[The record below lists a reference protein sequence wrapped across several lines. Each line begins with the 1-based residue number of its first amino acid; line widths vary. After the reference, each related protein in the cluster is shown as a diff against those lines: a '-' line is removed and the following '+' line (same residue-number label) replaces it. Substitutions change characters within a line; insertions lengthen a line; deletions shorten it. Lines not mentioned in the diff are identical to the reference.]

1 MKRKEGTATLL
12 AASTLVLSL
21 TISTPALATSSY
33 GTQQWYLNYMQ
44 QYSSGRLGPAQ
55 PTPAQPPAPTDPDVT
70 PPGEP
75 AEPAAPAQPS
85 NPPAGEPAQPG
96 NPPADLP
103 SQPSNPPA
111 TSPTAPVYSSPTAG
125 QSVNDWYLNYLRQ
138 YQYTRPYVP
147 APSQP
152 GTSNPS
158 DPAPNAPVDRPSQ
171 PSYDVP
177 TYLTPEEQELLHYIN
192 EERAANGV
200 GVVTVDPELVRVAR
214 LRAEK
219 LVELGGI
226 QHDIPGYSTAGKQL
240 TREGYKYAYLGEDLA
255 AAGSVYQAHKQ
266 LVKSSPH
273 REIMLEPR
281 FTKVGIA
288 VAHWKNRPGV
298 VVVEIFVQPQ

>member
-33 GTQQWYLNYMQ
+33 GTQQWYLNYLQ
-44 QYSSGRLGPAQ
+44 QYSSGRFRPAQ
-55 PTPAQPPAPTDPDVT
+55 PTPAQPPAPTDPDVA

-75 AEPAAPAQPS
+75 AEPAAPAPPS
-85 NPPAGEPAQPG
+85 T
-96 NPPADLP
+96 
-103 SQPSNPPA
+103 PPA

-125 QSVNDWYLNYLRQ
+125 QSGNDWYLNYLRQ

-147 APSQP
+147 APTQP
-152 GTSNPS
+152 GTSNPPGQPSAPS
-158 DPAPNAPVDRPSQ
+158 DPAPNDP
-171 PSYDVP
+171 DVP
-177 TYLTPEEQELLHYIN
+177 AYLTPEEQELLQYIN
-192 EERAANGV
+192 GERAANGV
-200 GVVTVDPELVRVAR
+200 GAVTVDPELVRVAR

-226 QHDIPGYSTAGKQL
+226 QHDIPGYGTAGKQL
-240 TREGYKYAYLGEDLA
+240 TGEGYKYAYLGEDLA

-273 REIMLEPR
+273 REIMLEPK

-288 VAHWKNRPGV
+288 VARWKNRPGV